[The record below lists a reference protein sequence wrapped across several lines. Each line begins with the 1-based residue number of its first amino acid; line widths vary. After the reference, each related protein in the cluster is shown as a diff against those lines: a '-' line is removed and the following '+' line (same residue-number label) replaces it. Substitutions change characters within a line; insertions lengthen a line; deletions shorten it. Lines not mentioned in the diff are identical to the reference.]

1 MIAPLCQGQNDG
13 HRAPVTCWG
22 HTLGSHKASDPRLH
36 HPDNWECHKSRF
48 HVVSSPRIAAISLM
62 NSCFK
67 RSLSPC
73 RELLPRCSSEC
84 PHGVDSRVSSLTRVS
99 AHLMT
104 KGALF
109 PLLASVFPRLRS
121 LSHPPLPQT
130 QVCGAPVL
138 YKDIWGPL
146 VFLGR
151 GRKQLKD

>member
-1 MIAPLCQGQNDG
+1 M
-13 HRAPVTCWG
+13 TCWG
-22 HTLGSHKASDPRLH
+22 HTLGSHKASDSKLH

-84 PHGVDSRVSSLTRVS
+84 PHGVDSRVSALTRVS
-99 AHLMT
+99 VHLKT
-104 KGALF
+104 KGVLF
-109 PLLASVFPRLRS
+109 PLLASVLPWLGS

-138 YKDIWGPL
+138 YKDIWGPS
-146 VFLGR
+146 VFLGSR
-151 GRKQLKD
+151 KKQLKD